1 MASQLR
7 RRAAGKGVRAG
18 LTSRGKRRKPSL
30 NYYTIYIGD
39 GNRDGADYPVF
50 GTISELGLVRL
61 GTDLK
66 KLQSLP
72 NGGKYK
78 TANGL
83 SVDYNFADKILFKQV
98 KGKAGDID
106 YNNVIPV
113 PVTKFPTKISI
124 YTKGTEKAGV
134 AGKSTSKLVAIG
146 VPSDLS
152 YQEAAL
158 FIQREGFDK
167 NPKVLKW
174 KFGKVTEV
182 LRELGNG
189 TRGRKPSAEG
199 SWLVPFGLRSKVK
212 SKKDGSPSKADGA
225 SKDKVLV
232 VATVKERA
240 AIMLGFTNPKANT
253 VDEIINGTTIDKTV
267 SSNATGGFN
276 AVFQGLKKLQAQTSI
291 FDEKENKQVEP
302 LKPGVGIT
310 VKVRFTYSKLD
321 SGTNKDVV
329 AIVPYAT
336 PTSGRRNVG
345 KNKKVV
351 QTSKTCTFKVPAG
364 TPIGLVF
371 SMMVNTPNRATSF
384 QASGDGK
391 NFGNSY
397 PLPSRKATV
406 KPKA

>member
-7 RRAAGKGVRAG
+7 RRAASRKVRTG
-18 LTSRGKRRKPSL
+18 LKNRGNRRKPSL

-78 TANGL
+78 TASGL
-83 SVDYNFADKILFKQV
+83 SVDYNFEDKILFKQV

-106 YNNVIPV
+106 YNNVTPI
-113 PVTKFPTKISI
+113 PVTKFPTKISL
-124 YTKGTEKAGV
+124 YVKGTERAGV
-134 AGKSTSKLVAIG
+134 AGKNTSKLIAIG

-167 NPKVLKW
+167 NPKALKW
-174 KFGKVTEV
+174 KFGKVVEV
-182 LRELGNG
+182 LRELGNAA
-189 TRGRKPSAEG
+189 RGRKPSAEG
-199 SWLVPFGLRSKVK
+199 FWLIPFGLRSKVK
-212 SKKDGSPSKADGA
+212 STKNGSPSKASA
-225 SKDKVLV
+225 SASEKVLV
-232 VATVKERA
+232 VATIKERA
-240 AIMLGFTNPKANT
+240 AIMLGFANPKANT
-253 VDEIINGTTIDKTV
+253 VDEIIKGTTIDKTV

-276 AVFQGLKKLQAQTSI
+276 AVFQGFKKLRAQTSI
-291 FDEKENKQVEP
+291 FDEKESKQVEP

-310 VKVRFTYSKLD
+310 VKVRFTYSKID

-329 AIVPYAT
+329 AIVPYST
-336 PTSGRRNVG
+336 PTGGERNIG
-345 KNKKVV
+345 KNRKVV
-351 QTSKTCTFKVPAG
+351 QTSKTCTFKVPSG

-371 SMMVNTPNRATSF
+371 SMMMNTPNRATSF